1 MDWIYGSRDH
11 NWLLVHGGL
20 TTMVW
25 RGHSRAREV
34 IMLAQGERGGGD
46 PQGSHQWC
54 HLEAELQR

>member
-1 MDWIYGSRDH
+1 MDWIYGSHDH
-11 NWLLVHGGL
+11 NWLLLHGGL

-46 PQGSHQWC
+46 PQGSHQ
-54 HLEAELQR
+54 